1 MHLHASLPF
10 FLSRSNCR
18 KFGSG
23 SLEKKKKK
31 EGGKN
36 EKKGEG
42 MDRER
47 VFAISAGD
55 DEALEVKSGQAE
67 AFDSPTESTGLR
79 TVPTDKPPPP
89 PPWLARIRRGYTS
102 QRLRRVNRNAGHEAT
117 DARENGRIARLLPS
131 TLLSLHGIHHHPST
145 DLIGFSFA
153 EEQVFFFSD
162 WKFFVFGSKH
172 RSRTWYFD
180 LRLLVLYQCDI

>member
-10 FLSRSNCR
+10 FLSRSKRTVANSEVGLWR
-18 KFGSG
+18 K
-23 SLEKKKKK
+23 KKKKK

-89 PPWLARIRRGYTS
+89 PP
-102 QRLRRVNRNAGHEAT
+102 
-117 DARENGRIARLLPS
+117 
-131 TLLSLHGIHHHPST
+131 
-145 DLIGFSFA
+145 
-153 EEQVFFFSD
+153 
-162 WKFFVFGSKH
+162 
-172 RSRTWYFD
+172 
-180 LRLLVLYQCDI
+180 